1 MTTLTATPAA
11 SATPAAV
18 GNPPASTQRVPD
30 ATARRADT
38 ARDVPVDLHVSG
50 SGGTTSAAA
59 DAARGMTAI
68 GADQG
73 RVVVPLDAF
82 AKQGGPDVSIKT
94 EAGVVS
100 AHAVFQMDARTRELT
115 VAVVDQDGNL
125 IRMIPAE
132 SVARMITAM
141 AAYRGR

>member
-1 MTTLTATPAA
+1 MTTLTATPTSTATPTPGAGAA
-11 SATPAAV
+11 PATTIAVPEATTPAAARKREQ
-18 GNPPASTQRVPD
+18 AS
-30 ATARRADT
+30 
-38 ARDVPVDLHVSG
+38 LHLAG
-50 SGGTTSAAA
+50 TGGTTSASA

-68 GADQG
+68 GASRGQ
-73 RVVVPLDAF
+73 VVIPLDAF
-82 AKQGGPDVSIKT
+82 ARQGGPDVSIKT
-94 EAGVVS
+94 ESGVVS

-132 SVARMITAM
+132 SVSRMITAM

>member
-1 MTTLTATPAA
+1 MTTLNATPSTIAATATTGTLPLAGQGVPGAA
-11 SATPAAV
+11 ARKAEPKR
-18 GNPPASTQRVPD
+18 GNAGGFHLT
-30 ATARRADT
+30 T
-38 ARDVPVDLHVSG
+38 
-50 SGGTTSAAA
+50 SGGTASAAA

-68 GADQG
+68 GTAEN
-73 RVVVPLDAF
+73 RVVIPLDDF
-82 AKQGGPDVSIKT
+82 AKQGGPDVSVKT
-94 EAGVVS
+94 ESGVVS